1 MKKSMQNR
9 RLALAGRTS
18 VLLFGLAAVLLLGSC
33 HSVTRVDPETQIDL
47 SGYWNDTDLR
57 LASESLIN
65 GALDT
70 PRLSAFSR
78 DRGRLPVIIVGKFRN
93 ASDEHLDTSI
103 LSQRLEAA
111 ILNSGR
117 AEFVASGD
125 LRGEIR
131 AERDDQQRGYTSDE
145 TAAALGRET
154 GADFMMTGS
163 VKTIIDR
170 YDKTATRS
178 YFVTAELTDITTN
191 RRVWIGE
198 YNDIKKVIKNP
209 GVKP

>member
-1 MKKSMQNR
+1 MKKR
-9 RLALAGRTS
+9 I
-18 VLLFGLAAVLLLGSC
+18 FAVLFCVVLIVFLGSC
-33 HSVTRVDPETQIDL
+33 AHSVKRVDAGTQVDL

-57 LASESLIN
+57 LASENLIN
-65 GALDT
+65 AALNT
-70 PRLSAFSR
+70 PRLNTFYNTQ
-78 DRGRLPVIIVGKFRN
+78 GRLPVIIVGRFKN

-103 LSQRLEAA
+103 LSTRLEAA
-111 ILNSGR
+111 ILNSGK

-125 LRGEIR
+125 LRNEIR
-131 AERDDQQRGYTSDE
+131 GERDDQQRGYTSDE
-145 TAAALGRET
+145 TAASMGKEV

-163 VKTIIDR
+163 VKTMIDQ
-170 YDKTATRS
+170 YDKTATRT

-198 YNDIKKVIKNP
+198 YNEIKKVIRNP

>member
-1 MKKSMQNR
+1 MNKRIFAVFSC
-9 RLALAGRTS
+9 LALVT
-18 VLLFGLAAVLLLGSC
+18 LLASC
-33 HSVTRVDPETQIDL
+33 SQTVKRVDADTQIDL

-57 LASESLIN
+57 LASEYLISA
-65 GALDT
+65 ALGT
-70 PRLSAFSR
+70 PRLNTFNTTQ
-78 DRGRLPVIIVGKFRN
+78 GRLPVIIVGNFKN

-103 LSQRLEAA
+103 LSTRLEAA
-111 ILNSGR
+111 ILNSGK

-125 LRGEIR
+125 LRSEIR
-131 AERDDQQRGYTSDE
+131 GEREDQQRGYTSDE
-145 TAAALGRET
+145 TAAAMGKEL

-163 VKTIIDR
+163 VKTMIDQ
-170 YDKTATRS
+170 YDKTATRT

-198 YNDIKKVIKNP
+198 YNEIKKVIRNP